1 MKNVVGFLRLA
12 IIGAVETADLLPFR
26 QRRAVIDPRA
36 AWQAYDRWHQ
46 QVPTHKGE
54 RGGVSD
60 SHFFFACFFRSRR
73 RISNHVGFMFFGF
86 FLHSS

>member
-1 MKNVVGFLRLA
+1 MSHKSPDA
-12 IIGAVETADLLPFR
+12 IA
-26 QRRAVIDPRA
+26 PRA
-36 AWQAYDRWHQ
+36 QSLCANDSCNAGEFAAGTLNEGDP